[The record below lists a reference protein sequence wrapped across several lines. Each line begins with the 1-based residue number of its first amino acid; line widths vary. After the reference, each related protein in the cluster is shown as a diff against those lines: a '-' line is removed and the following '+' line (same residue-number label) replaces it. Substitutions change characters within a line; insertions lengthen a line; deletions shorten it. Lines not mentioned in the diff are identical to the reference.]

1 MFSIMAAWEPDAPY
15 SHPFDY
21 RLVHNT
27 FVTMYWSPAVLREVT
42 DRLAEHGYHVVTL
55 NAATWAGTDD
65 MHRKLASALDFP
77 SYYGRNLNAFSDC
90 LSDVATGDYGVPPGA
105 TGLVLVLLGIEV
117 FAASHRGTAQALL
130 NVFAVEARNAA
141 LIGSRMMCLVQSNNA
156 KLRFE
161 PVGATEVMWNDAEWL
176 NADRGL

>member
-1 MFSIMAAWEPDAPY
+1 MACWEPDAPF

-21 RLVHNT
+21 RLVQNT
-27 FVTMYWSPAVLREVT
+27 FVSMFSSPAVLREAT
-42 DRLAEHGYHVVTL
+42 DWLAEHGYHVVTL

-65 MHRKLASALDFP
+65 MHRKLAAALDFP

-90 LSDVATGDYGVPPGA
+90 LSDVATGDYGLPPGA

-130 NVFAVEARNAA
+130 NAFAVQARNAA
-141 LIGSRMMCLVQSNNA
+141 LIGSRMMCLVQSNNP

-161 PVGATEVMWNDAEWL
+161 PVGATQVWWNDAEMFGA
-176 NADRGL
+176 NRRP